1 MQQIW
6 IKILGN
12 YMNNVFDFFDK
23 IYCINL
29 DSRTDRWIKCQEKF
43 KKLGILDKVERFS
56 ACKFQHPNIQ
66 FKKLLGQAGCTLSH
80 LSILK
85 KALDNNY
92 SNYLVL
98 EDDFEI
104 DETQTDFLLKL
115 NNSLNELPSDW
126 DILYLGGNLTNE
138 YGKSPIEKYSNF
150 LYQVESCHTTHAIA
164 FSKNGIQKIAKK
176 IGQID
181 NIIEWIIKNGTID
194 VFLSKQIL
202 SSNNC
207 FITNPLLIL
216 QQEDF
221 SDIEQ
226 NTYNY
231 KNWMQNN
238 YSAFAQSIINQDL
251 VTVVFTSCGR
261 FDLLEKTIN
270 SFIKYNTYPIQKYI
284 IIENSGQNNTEEK
297 LKNITK
303 DLKNC
308 QIIINQENIG
318 QVSSIDKAYSFIETE
333 YIFHCEDDWEFLDK
347 GFIQKSIDLLKFD
360 KRIININL
368 RIRFDKEKG
377 SMHPI
382 SHILKTNKENF
393 YHEYIPNYLAIWHG
407 FSWNPGL
414 RRLSD
419 YNDIKPYK
427 QYYNES
433 GVGNKY
439 FSSGKISACLK
450 NSYCKHIG
458 TNSGTEKSNQ

>member
-1 MQQIW
+1 ME
-6 IKILGN
+6 N
-12 YMNNVFDFFDK
+12 PFNFFDK

-29 DSRTDRWIKCQEKF
+29 DSRPDRWIKCQEKF

-56 ACKFQHPNIQ
+56 ACKIEHPDIQ
-66 FKKLLGQAGCTLSH
+66 FKKILGQAGCTLSH
-80 LSILK
+80 LFILK
-85 KALDNNY
+85 KAFNDNC

-104 DETQTDFLLKL
+104 DEMQDDYLLKL
-115 NNSLNELPSDW
+115 KNSLSDLPSDW

-138 YGKSPIEKYSNF
+138 YGISPIEKYSKF
-150 LYQVESCHTTHAIA
+150 LYQVKSCHTTHAIA
-164 FSKNGIQKIAKK
+164 FSKLGMQKIIQKIGF
-176 IGQID
+176 IE
-181 NIIEWIIKNGTID
+181 NIIDWIIKNGTID
-194 VFLSKQIL
+194 VFLSKEIL
-202 SSNNC
+202 LYSNC
-207 FITNPLLIL
+207 FIVNPLLIL

-231 KNWMQNN
+231 KNWMRDN
-238 YSAFAQSIINQDL
+238 YNKFTESMSKQDL
-251 VTVVFTSCGR
+251 VTAVFTSCGR
-261 FDLLEKTIN
+261 FDFLEKTIQ
-270 SFIKYNTYPIQKYI
+270 SFTKYNTYPIEKYI
-284 IIENSGQNNTEEK
+284 VIENSGKKNIERE

-303 DLKNC
+303 NLKNC
-308 QIIINQENIG
+308 QIIINENNIG
-318 QVSSIDKAYSFIETE
+318 QISSIDKAYSFIETE

-360 KRIININL
+360 KRIINVNL
-368 RIRFDKEKG
+368 RIRFDGEKG

-382 SHILKTNKENF
+382 SHLLKTNKENF
-393 YHEYIPNYLAIWHG
+393 YHEYIPGYLDIWHG

-419 YNDIKPYK
+419 YDEIKPYK
-427 QYYNES
+427 QYNDES

-458 TNSGTEKSNQ
+458 TDSITEKSNQ

>member
-1 MQQIW
+1 M
-6 IKILGN
+6 KN
-12 YMNNVFDFFDK
+12 PFKFFDK
-23 IYCINL
+23 IFCINL
-29 DSRTDRWIKCQEKF
+29 DSRPDRWAKCQEKF

-56 ACKFQHPNIQ
+56 AFKLEHPDPAY
-66 FKKLLGQAGCTLSH
+66 KKILGQSGCTLSH

-104 DETQTDFLLKL
+104 NETEI
-115 NNSLNELPSDW
+115 NSLSILDNSLSELPPDW
-126 DILYLGGNLTNE
+126 DILYLGGNLTDVYENV
-138 YGKSPIEKYSNF
+138 PLEKYSTF
-150 LYQVESCHTTHAIA
+150 LYQVKACHTTHAMAI
-164 FSKNGIQKIAKK
+164 SKSGMQKIAQK
-176 IGQID
+176 IGHVESIV
-181 NIIEWIIKNGTID
+181 EWVIKKGTID
-194 VFLSKQIL
+194 VFLSKEIL

-207 FITNPLLIL
+207 FIINPLLIL

-226 NTYNY
+226 SVYNY
-231 KNWMQNN
+231 KNWMLNN
-238 YSAFAQSIINQDL
+238 YNHFIQSIQHQNL

-261 FDLLEKTIN
+261 LDLLEKTIT
-270 SFIKYNTYPIQKYI
+270 SFIKNNTYPIEKYI
-284 IIENSGQNNTEEK
+284 IIENSGKKDIEEP
-297 LKNITK
+297 LKNITRG
-303 DLKNC
+303 LKNC
-308 QIIINQENIG
+308 QLIINKENIG
-318 QVSSIDKAYSFIETE
+318 QVASIDKAYSFVDTE
-333 YIFHCEDDWEFLDK
+333 YIFHCEDDWEFFDK

-360 KRIININL
+360 KRIINVNL
-368 RIRFDKEKG
+368 RVRFDGEKG

-382 SHILKTNKENF
+382 SNMLKTNKENF
-393 YHEYIPNYLAIWHG
+393 YHEYLTNYLNMWHG

-427 QYYNES
+427 QYNDES

-450 NSYCKHIG
+450 NSYCRHIG
-458 TNSGTEKSNQ
+458 THSSTEKSNQ